1 MRSIVQGATL
11 LFVYGTMKSPCRN
24 WNRLYHANALKIG
37 NQFHTNDRFDMFLG
51 ASVSAPYA
59 VRNEAGSPILGELY
73 AINEDQLPLID
84 SFEGHPTVYRR
95 EPVALQGF
103 NDRCRDDLIVE
114 MYVFVGELLPS
125 DRSILAINGVL
136 DYDPWS

>member
-1 MRSIVQGATL
+1 MRSIVKGGTL

-24 WNRLYHANALKIG
+24 WNRLYHAGAIKIG
-37 NQFHTNDRFDMFLG
+37 DQFQTKDRFVMYLG

-59 VRNEAGSPILGELY
+59 VRIDGGLPIIGELY
-73 AINEDQLPLID
+73 AITDDHLPLID

-95 EPVALQGF
+95 EPVVLQGF
-103 NDRCRDDLIVE
+103 NDTDRDDLTVE

-125 DRSILAINGVL
+125 DRPVLAVNGVL